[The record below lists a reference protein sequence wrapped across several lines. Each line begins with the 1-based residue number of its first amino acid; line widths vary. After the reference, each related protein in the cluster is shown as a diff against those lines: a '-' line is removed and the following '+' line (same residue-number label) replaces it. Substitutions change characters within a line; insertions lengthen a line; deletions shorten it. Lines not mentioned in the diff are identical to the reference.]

1 MAKRVTCNEAVGR
14 HLELLK
20 AEAHLELPPGGGGGP
35 LDSCDW
41 AVTGATKA
49 DAAHEL
55 RSHVSRAH
63 GFDLDSLKPEL
74 RERVLSAIADA

>member
-14 HLELLK
+14 HLDLLR
-20 AEAHLELPPGGGGGP
+20 AESLLELPPGGQP

-41 AVTGATKA
+41 SSTGATTA